1 MGPDL
6 SIAKVFPLSMF
17 KLSLMQS
24 TWTKKMEAGCCLL
37 GDGGYACTTT
47 SYMMT
52 PLRNPV
58 SDAEWNCNLAH
69 AQIRGV
75 TERLFGLQFLFDV
88 SSLWKYPFLLLISF
102 SSTIPLFVLNLVLLM
117 TGH

>member
-1 MGPDL
+1 MERVGPDL
-6 SIAKVFPLSMF
+6 SIAKVFPLNVQVISNAVN
-17 KLSLMQS
+17 LD
-24 TWTKKMEAGCCLL
+24 KKMEAGCLL

-88 SSLWKYPFLLLISF
+88 SSLWKYPFCF
-102 SSTIPLFVLNLVLLM
+102 
-117 TGH
+117 